1 MLDFQQK
8 RKWRGVMYHKIT
20 LVILFI
26 FVILALHSTWSV
38 YKKKRESEKMKNISL
53 IHVKELQSR
62 DAQLKLKIERLSTPT
77 GLEEEIRSKFSVA
90 KDNEN
95 MVVVVEDQNTEAT
108 TTPKVSFW
116 QKIFNFFTK

>member
-1 MLDFQQK
+1 
-8 RKWRGVMYHKIT
+8 MYHKIT

-62 DAQLKLKIERLSTPT
+62 DAELKLKIERLSTPT